1 MGKKAESKLP
11 ERLEDALQEL
21 EVVVGKLESPEVAL
35 EESMDLFERGSKL
48 SQICYTKLQEA
59 EKKVQILIKKSPQV
73 SSSDDFDVDEFEKE
87 D

>member
-1 MGKKAESKLP
+1 MP

-21 EVVVGKLESPEVAL
+21 ELVVGKLESPEVAL

-59 EKKVQILIKKSPQV
+59 EKKVQILIKKTPQV
-73 SSSDDFDVDEFEKE
+73 SSSDDFDVDDFEKE

>member
-1 MGKKAESKLP
+1 MAKKADSKLP

-21 EVVVGKLESPEVAL
+21 ELVVGKLESPEVAL

-59 EKKVQILIKKSPQV
+59 EKKVQILIKKTPQV
-73 SSSDDFDVDEFEKE
+73 SSSDDFDIDDFEKE